1 VKDFVVVKTFSR
13 YHAENPSQQEKFTV
27 NRVAVAMRGVGAAA
41 VVVVVCVAAIV
52 WCQ

>member
-27 NRVAVAMRGVGAAA
+27 NRAVAMRGVGAAA